1 MKKTNTFT
9 NIAMFVLFAAML
21 VYLGVYLFRSTQQSY
36 ATAPAVLVTV
46 SESGQASGI
55 VVREEQVIASDKEF
69 LSLSVDD
76 GKEVARGGEI
86 AIGVDSKA
94 ALDSA
99 SRARELKKEI
109 AYVSS
114 LLARAGSASGAS
126 DRDSDV
132 RSAILQLNAAV
143 SAGSTSELDDLCMD
157 LSSLLFGSAT
167 GTVSQGDL
175 DALNAELHQL
185 ENAGAGRGSITAPAA
200 GLFTSTTDGYESLTP
215 DMLENLTPDGVNA
228 LERTTAATPA
238 DAIGKL
244 VTAKKWYFAS
254 VMNKADADRL
264 NLNGS
269 ASLDFPQHYN
279 GTVSATVLS
288 KSEPDSSGKVAVVF
302 ACNAALAD
310 TLADTLAMRKTTAD
324 VVYSEHTGL
333 RVPLKAVHM
342 DDDGQSYVYVV
353 TAAQL
358 EKKPIEIIYQTDDYC
373 LVAQSTESNALRA
386 GNEIVVTGKGLS
398 NGQVV
403 K

>member
-9 NIAMFVLFAAML
+9 NIAMFVLFVAML

-76 GKEVARGGEI
+76 GKEVASGGEI

-114 LLARAGSASGAS
+114 LLSRAGSASGAS

-185 ENAGAGRGSITAPAA
+185 ENAGAGRGSTPAA

-215 DMLENLTPDGVNA
+215 DMLENLTPDGVDA
-228 LERTTAATPA
+228 LERTTPATPA
-238 DAIGKL
+238 NAIGKL

-269 ASLDFPQHYN
+269 ATLDFPQHYT
-279 GTVSATVLS
+279 GTVSATVMS
-288 KSEPDSSGKVAVVF
+288 KSEPDDSGKVAVVF
-302 ACNAALAD
+302 ACNAALS
-310 TLADTLAMRKTTAD
+310 DTLAMRKTTAD

-342 DDDGQSYVYVV
+342 DDDGQAFVYVV